1 MNDTD
6 LNNTNVI
13 LKLILGNAMIKK
25 TIPNDELTFSSIC
38 NKVLIFFS
46 VKITTNDEF
55 SLTYKDN
62 GRFLYEVF
70 AYIFKN

>member
-6 LNNTNVI
+6 LNKNVI
-13 LKLILGNAMIKK
+13 LKLILGNSIIKK

-46 VKITTNDEF
+46 DKITTHDEF
-55 SLTYKDN
+55 SLKYKDN
-62 GRFLYEVF
+62 GRFLYKFF

>member
-6 LNNTNVI
+6 LNNNVI
-13 LKLILGNAMIKK
+13 LKLILGNSIIKK

-38 NKVLIFFS
+38 NKVLMFFS
-46 VKITTNDEF
+46 DKITTNDEF
-55 SLTYKDN
+55 SLTYEDN
-62 GRFLYEVF
+62 GRFLYKFF

>member
-6 LNNTNVI
+6 LNKNVI
-13 LKLILGNAMIKK
+13 LKVILGNSIIKK

-46 VKITTNDEF
+46 DKITTNDEL
-55 SLTYKDN
+55 SLKYKDN
-62 GRFLYEVF
+62 GRFLYKFF
-70 AYIFKN
+70 AYFQT